1 MNLPKQVL
9 CVLTTLAFTGLTA
22 KAQKVDFT
30 EYDLPNGLH
39 VVLHDD
45 HHAPVVAVTV
55 MYHVGSK
62 NEEAGRTG
70 FAHFFEHLLF
80 EGSENIQR
88 GQFMKIVSANGGQN
102 NANTTQDRT
111 FYYEVFPSNDL
122 ETGLWLESERMMHP
136 VINDIGVKTQ
146 DEVVKEEKR
155 SSFDNRPYGNVIND
169 IGDALFTKHP
179 YHNGVIG
186 AMKDI
191 DAAKLSEFKD
201 FFKLYYAP
209 NNAVLTIAGD
219 INVAKT
225 KELIAAYFG
234 PIPRGNTVVYN
245 KIEDDPITKQITDT
259 AYDANIQIP
268 AILAAY
274 RVPGRATRDSKVME
288 MISNILSGGASSRMY
303 KKMVDDKKDALQV
316 FAFNYPLEDYGMYI
330 VGALPSGGAAPANLL
345 SDMDEEIV
353 KLQTDLISREDYQ
366 KLQNQFEDNFVSANT
381 RMVGIAENLANG
393 YTFFHKDTNEVN
405 EELATIRS
413 ITREEIRD
421 AARKYLST
429 NQRLVLYYL
438 PGKAKNQ
445 VQ

>member
-1 MNLPKQVL
+1 MQIRKNVL
-9 CVLTTLAFTGLTA
+9 CAITAFSLLGLNAT
-22 KAQKVDFT
+22 AQKVEFT

-39 VVLHDD
+39 VILHDD
-45 HHAPVVAVTV
+45 HHAPVVAVSV

-62 NEEAGRTG
+62 NEVAGRTG

-80 EGSENIQR
+80 EGSENIKR
-88 GQFMKIVSANGGQN
+88 GQFDKIVSANGGSA

-136 VINDIGVKTQ
+136 VINEIGVKTQ

-155 SSFDNRPYGNVIND
+155 QSFDNRPYGNLVND
-169 IGDALFTKHP
+169 IGADLFTVHP

-191 DAAKLSEFKD
+191 DSAKLDEFKA
-201 FFKLYYAP
+201 FFKQYYAP

-219 INVAKT
+219 IDVAKT
-225 KELIAAYFG
+225 KQLIEAYFG
-234 PIPRGNTVVYN
+234 PIPRSADVVYH
-245 KIEDDPITKQITDT
+245 KVEEPPITKQIIDT

-268 AILAAY
+268 FIAAAY
-274 RVPGRATRDSKVME
+274 RVPGKDTRDSKVMQ
-288 MISNILSGGASSRMY
+288 MISNILSGGASSKLY

-316 FAFNYPLEDYGMYI
+316 LALNYSLEDYGMYI
-330 VGALPSGGAAPANLL
+330 IGAIPNGGAAPATLL

-353 KLQTDLISREDYQ
+353 KLQTDLITPDDYQ
-366 KLQNQFEDNFVSANT
+366 KLLNQFENNFVNANA
-381 RMVGIAENLANG
+381 RQLGIAENLANG
-393 YTFFHKDTNEVN
+393 YTFYHKNTNEIN
-405 EELATIRS
+405 DELTLIRS
-413 ITREEIRD
+413 VTREEIRD
-421 AARKYLST
+421 AARKYLNT

-438 PGKAKNQ
+438 PKKGKA
-445 VQ
+445 